1 MSISVIIF
9 FGEKREDLW
18 EYDYITE
25 DLLPKCSKNIKFA
38 SYSNLNTFNQNCDVF
53 VYSCRDP
60 QNYHWGFMP
69 SYDQVLEAVEKL
81 KPKIIIQVSDEFE
94 HEDNSAH
101 NNLANYCELFLR
113 NYHHSNYSYLNNT
126 LHIPLGHKNDFDIS
140 GKKITPVLERKYN
153 WCFVGQKKS
162 DREDLV
168 NSFSS
173 IPDHYCLIHD
183 GNENQK
189 IDGNQIADY
198 YLNSIFVPCSRGWTT
213 LNTMRICEASMCG
226 AIPVIVGTKEEIDI
240 DLKCEDSPPFIFS
253 DTWESA
259 ASTCKSLLEHP
270 DILIEKQKQILKWWN
285 TRMDKIKS
293 EISEVLNIEE
303 NPYRTI
309 VQIGANYGDDDL
321 ANYIKKNCF
330 DIDFALFV
338 EANQVHISAL
348 KECYK
353 NYKNAIIENI
363 AVKLPHVEDDEL
375 TIFYHTNDGPQ
386 YGISS
391 CDINHILKHVEFV
404 PYLKDGEIKSFRVP
418 CITMEELFD
427 KYDIK
432 ELDWLLLDVEGIDA
446 ELLLS
451 FNWEKYKIKRVEVE
465 HLHLGEYKEQIANMF
480 VNMGYVQ
487 TKSLHEYDWA
497 FEIKTSPNKLKN
509 IPSIN
514 CISLEESED
523 RRKLFLEQFK
533 AYEVDHK
540 IKFHIS
546 EKFGEVKEVL
556 EFDEGF
562 EDKSCDGNKSIFVAH
577 LKNIKNWY
585 DNTDEEYALFCEDDL
600 SLEPVQYWNFTWEDF
615 VEHLPNDWECVQL
628 SYTGDTFSEHM
639 IRLQKRK
646 WYFWGNQALLIKRE
660 YAKKLLDLY
669 YKEDRIIMKVQDREP
684 FYYKGY
690 SFFSD
695 FHLYPYA
702 ETLLLR
708 GIGNVYCLPL
718 FAENVEF
725 EATFHLNN
733 PDFYKEKQK
742 PGHYESHA
750 IAIQWWKNVG
760 HKKSI
765 QELTTMIKIIDY
777 FPYFNET
784 GRELLDFRVNLL
796 KDHVDLF
803 VICESNKTQSGL
815 PTKPGLRDAIKQY
828 NLPEEKIRII
838 DLEIPDDDQLDI
850 QEIDYINCHENN
862 FLDINSLRARARER
876 MQKNAIL
883 SVLDDYDDD
892 CMIIHSDSD
901 EILDP
906 KYIQDIK
913 NVLQLNPNG
922 YLILPLSYHEHKANL
937 RLHHKSTNLPVYW
950 AIIATNRSMFK
961 KITPIEVRAD
971 LVPQELGF
979 YTLNMIDVNGNIIPT
994 LGWHLSWM
1002 GDKKR
1007 KSIKSKSFT
1016 HFNDT
1021 LSFLKDARYENETID
1036 EEYKVDSIPPCG
1048 NINYVLKEYPL
1059 SNLPDLMVNTPRM
1072 REFFISENIHHEPK
1086 YNFNISSEP
1095 KTSLIVCEDFYE
1107 DPHAVREYAL
1117 SLDFEE
1123 SDYHRGRRTPQ
1134 QHIFPGIKE
1143 KFEQLLGKKIIRWNE
1158 TYGMCGKFQYCT
1170 AEDAIVYHG
1179 DAQQWAAVVY
1189 LTPDAPYETGTSLLV
1204 HKKTGTRHCSD
1215 PRIWEAWKDT
1225 APTGLYL
1232 DGTPWDEIDK
1242 VGNVFNRLIIWDGHC
1257 PHAASKYFGFTKET
1271 ARLFHIF
1278 FFDTDPT
1285 PSWVK

>member
-1 MSISVIIF
+1 MTLSVVFF

-18 EYDYITE
+18 EHDYII
-25 DLLPKCSKNIKFA
+25 DNLLPKFSKNIKFV
-38 SYSNLNTFNQNCDVF
+38 SYSNLNTFNQTCDVF

-60 QNYHWGFMP
+60 RNYYWGFMP
-69 SYDQVLEAVEKL
+69 TYEQVLEAVQKL

-293 EISEVLNIEE
+293 EISEVLNFEE

-497 FEIKTSPNKLKN
+497 FEIKTSLNKLKN

>member
-113 NYHHSNYSYLNNT
+113 NYHHSNYSYLDNT
-126 LHIPLGHKNDFDIS
+126 LHIPLGHKNDFDILN
-140 GKKITPVLERKYN
+140 KKITPVLERDYN
-153 WCFVGQKKS
+153 WCFVGQRKS

-213 LNTMRICEASMCG
+213 LNTMRIYEASMCG
-226 AIPVIVGTKEEIDI
+226 AIPVVVGTKEEIDI
-240 DLKCEDSPPFIFS
+240 DFKCEDSPPFIFS

-259 ASTCKSLLEHP
+259 TSTCKSLLEHP

-285 TRMDKIKS
+285 TRMEEIQFKISK
-293 EISEVLNIEE
+293 VLN
-303 NPYRTI
+303 
-309 VQIGANYGDDDL
+309 VDDKL
-321 ANYIKKNCF
+321 R
-330 DIDFALFV
+330 DI
-338 EANQVHISAL
+338 
-348 KECYK
+348 
-353 NYKNAIIENI
+353 
-363 AVKLPHVEDDEL
+363 P
-375 TIFYHTNDGPQ
+375 T
-386 YGISS
+386 
-391 CDINHILKHVEFV
+391 
-404 PYLKDGEIKSFRVP
+404 
-418 CITMEELFD
+418 
-427 KYDIK
+427 
-432 ELDWLLLDVEGIDA
+432 
-446 ELLLS
+446 
-451 FNWEKYKIKRVEVE
+451 
-465 HLHLGEYKEQIANMF
+465 
-480 VNMGYVQ
+480 
-487 TKSLHEYDWA
+487 
-497 FEIKTSPNKLKN
+497 
-509 IPSIN
+509 IN

-533 AYEVDHK
+533 EYGVEHK
-540 IKFHIS
+540 VKFHIS

-556 EFDEGF
+556 EFDDGF

-585 DNTDEEYALFCEDDL
+585 DNTNEEYALFCEDDL

-628 SYTGDTFSEHM
+628 SYTGETFSEHM
-639 IRLQKRK
+639 IRLQKRR
-646 WYFWGNQALLIKRE
+646 WYFWGNQSLLIKRE
-660 YAKKLLDLY
+660 YAKKLLEIY
-669 YKEDRIIMKVQDREP
+669 YKEDRIIMKVQDSEP

-690 SFFSD
+690 SFWPD

-718 FAENVEF
+718 FVENVEL

-733 PDFYKEKQK
+733 PDSYTEKQK

-750 IAIQWWKNVG
+750 IAIQWWKDEG

-784 GRELLDFRVNLL
+784 GRELLDFRINLL
-796 KDHVDLF
+796 KDHVDQF
-803 VICESNKTQSGL
+803 IICESNRTHSGSL
-815 PTKPGLRDAIKQY
+815 TKPGLRDAIEYY
-828 NLPEEKIRII
+828 NLPKEKIRIV
-838 DLEIPDDDQLDI
+838 DLIIPGDDELVI
-850 QEIDYINCHENN
+850 EGIDYLNCHEDNSR
-862 FLDINSLRARARER
+862 DINSLRARVRER
-876 MQKNAIL
+876 MQKDAIME
-883 SVLDDYDDD
+883 VIDDYDDD

-901 EILDP
+901 EIP
-906 KYIQDIK
+906 NPNYIKDIK
-913 NVLQLNPNG
+913 NTLSLHPNG
-922 YLILPLSYHEHKANL
+922 YVKIPLSYHEG
-937 RLHHKSTNLPVYW
+937 
-950 AIIATNRSMFK
+950 
-961 KITPIEVRAD
+961 RAD
-971 LVPQELGF
+971 LRLYDKNTNQPVHWAIFAANRSIFEKTTPIRIRSDNEVPPEL
-979 YTLNMIDVNGNIIPT
+979 YLLYMIDSQGNNIGEM
-994 LGWHLSWM
+994 GWHFSWM
-1002 GDKKR
+1002 GNQER
-1007 KSIKSKSFT
+1007 RSIKAKAFA
-1016 HFNDT
+1016 HYNDN
-1021 LSFLKDARYENETID
+1021 LSFLSNSRYENEDLSGDYID
-1036 EEYKVDSIPPCG
+1036 GSLPPCG
-1048 NINYVLKEYPL
+1048 NVNYILRHYPT
-1059 SNLPDLMVNTPRM
+1059 SNLPKLMIETPRM
-1072 REFFISENIHHEPK
+1072 KEFFIPERETKTSNL
-1086 YNFNISSEP
+1086 NLTISQEP

-1158 TYGMCGKFQYCT
+1158 TYGMCGRFQYCT

-1179 DAQQWAAVVY
+1179 DAQQWAAVIY

-1215 PRIWEAWKDT
+1215 PRIWDAWKDT

-1242 VGNVFNRLIIWDGHC
+1242 VGNVCNRLIIWDGHC

-1285 PSWVK
+1285 PSWVN

>member
-1 MSISVIIF
+1 MNLSVVLF
-9 FGEKREDLW
+9 FGEKGEDLW
-18 EYDYITE
+18 EYDYIIE
-25 DLLPKCSKNIKFA
+25 DLLPKCSKNIDFV
-38 SYSNLNTFNQNCDVF
+38 SYSNVNTYSQNCDVF

-60 QNYHWGFMP
+60 KNFHWGFMP
-69 SYDQVLEAVEKL
+69 DYNQVLEAVKKL
-81 KPKIIIQVSDEFE
+81 KPKIVIQLSDEFE

-101 NNLANYCELFLR
+101 NNLANYCQLFLR
-113 NYHHSNYSYLNNT
+113 NYHHSNYSYSDNT

-162 DREDLV
+162 DRQDLV

-183 GNENQK
+183 GDEKQK

-213 LNTMRICEASMCG
+213 LNTMRIYEASMCG
-226 AIPVIVGTKEEIDI
+226 AIPVVVGTKDEIYVNF
-240 DLKCEDSPPFIFS
+240 KYEDSPPFIFS
-253 DTWESA
+253 YTWEGATSI
-259 ASTCKSLLEHP
+259 CKSLLENP
-270 DILIEKQKQILKWWN
+270 EILIERQKNILKWWN
-285 TRMDKIKS
+285 TRMDKIKIK
-293 EISEVLNIEE
+293 ISEVLNKEE

-321 ANYIKKNCF
+321 ANYIKKNCL

-338 EANQVHISAL
+338 EANQVHIPAL

-404 PYLKDGEIKSFRVP
+404 PYLKDGEIKSFKVP
-418 CITMEELFD
+418 CVTMEELFD
-427 KYDIK
+427 KYGIK

-451 FNWEKYKIKRVEVE
+451 FNWKKYKIKRVEVE

-487 TKSLHEYDWA
+487 TKALHEYDWA
-497 FEIKTSPNKLKN
+497 FEIKTSLNKLKN

-514 CISLEESED
+514 CISLQESED

-533 AYEVDHK
+533 EYGVEHK
-540 IKFHIS
+540 VKFHIS
-546 EKFGEVKEVL
+546 EKFGEVKDVL

-628 SYTGDTFSEHM
+628 SYTGETFSKHM

-660 YAKKLLDLY
+660 YAKKLLDFY

-690 SFFSD
+690 SFFPD

-742 PGHYESHA
+742 PGHYESHT
-750 IAIQWWKNVG
+750 IAIQWWKDEG

-784 GRELLDFRVNLL
+784 GRELLDFRINLL
-796 KDHVDLF
+796 KDHVDQF
-803 VICESNKTQSGL
+803 VICESNRTHSGSL
-815 PTKPGLRDAIKQY
+815 TKPGLRDAIEYY
-828 NLPEEKIRII
+828 NLPKEKIRIV
-838 DLEIPDDDQLDI
+838 DLIIPGDDELVI
-850 QEIDYINCHENN
+850 EGIDYLNCHEDNSR
-862 FLDINSLRARARER
+862 DINSLRARVRER
-876 MQKNAIL
+876 MQKDAIME
-883 SVLDDYDDD
+883 VIDDYDDD
-892 CMIIHSDSD
+892 CMIIHGDSD
-901 EILDP
+901 EIP
-906 KYIQDIK
+906 NPNYIKDIK
-913 NVLQLNPNG
+913 NTLLLHPNG
-922 YLILPLSYHEHKANL
+922 YVKIPLSYHEG
-937 RLHHKSTNLPVYW
+937 
-950 AIIATNRSMFK
+950 
-961 KITPIEVRAD
+961 RAD
-971 LVPQELGF
+971 LRLYDKNTNQPVHWAMFAANISIFKKTTPIKVRSDNEVPPEF
-979 YTLNMIDVNGNIIPT
+979 YLLRMIDPQGKVIEDM
-994 LGWHLSWM
+994 GWHFSWM
-1002 GDKKR
+1002 GNNER
-1007 KSIKSKSFT
+1007 RTIKAKAFA
-1016 HFNDT
+1016 HYNDN
-1021 LSFLKDARYENETID
+1021 LSFLSNSRYENQD
-1036 EEYKVDSIPPCG
+1036 LSGDYVDGSLPPCG
-1048 NINYVLKEYPL
+1048 NVNYILRDYPI
-1059 SNLPDLMVNTPRM
+1059 SNLPKLMVETPRM
-1072 REFFISENIHHEPK
+1072 KEFFMPERTVETSKLNLTV
-1086 YNFNISSEP
+1086 SQEP
-1095 KTSLIVCEDFYE
+1095 KTSIIVCENFYE
-1107 DPHAVREYAL
+1107 DPYAVREYAL

-1143 KFEQLLGKKIIRWNE
+1143 KFEQLLGKKIVRWNE
-1158 TYGMCGKFQYCT
+1158 TYGMCGRFQYCT

-1179 DAQQWAAVVY
+1179 DAQQWAAVIY

-1215 PRIWEAWKDT
+1215 PRIWDAWKDT

-1257 PHAASKYFGFTKET
+1257 PHAASKYFGFAKET
-1271 ARLFHIF
+1271 SRLFHIF
-1278 FFDTDPT
+1278 FFDTDDT
-1285 PSWVK
+1285 PSWVN

>member
-1 MSISVIIF
+1 MTLSVVFF

-18 EYDYITE
+18 EHDYII
-25 DLLPKCSKNIKFA
+25 DNLLPKCSKNIKFV
-38 SYSNLNTFNQNCDVF
+38 SYSNLNTFNQTCDVF

-60 QNYHWGFMP
+60 KNFHWGFMP
-69 SYDQVLEAVEKL
+69 TYEQVLEAVQKL

-126 LHIPLGHKNDFDIS
+126 LHIPLGYKNDFDIS

-213 LNTMRICEASMCG
+213 LNTMRIYEASMCG
-226 AIPVIVGTKEEIDI
+226 SIPIVVGTKEEIDI
-240 DLKCEDSPPFIFS
+240 NFKCEDSPPFIFS

-270 DILIEKQKQILKWWN
+270 EILIQKQKHILKWWN
-285 TRMDKIKS
+285 TRMEKIKS
-293 EISEVLNIEE
+293 KISEVLNKEE
-303 NPYRTI
+303 KINHYWENDQLFGEKWFAYQNLYSDIVKKINDGDTI
-309 VQIGANYGDDDL
+309 VEVGAWKGRSTSFLAVEIANSKKNISFYVVDTWEGSVEHKIDPNQYDLINLYETFINNMKPVEKYYTPLRMTSIEASEKFADNSLSFVFLDASHEYDDVKED
-321 ANYIKKNCF
+321 IKKWMP
-330 DIDFALFV
+330 
-338 EANQVHISAL
+338 
-348 KECYK
+348 K
-353 NYKNAIIENI
+353 
-363 AVKLPHVEDDEL
+363 VKP
-375 TIFYHTNDGPQ
+375 G
-386 YGISS
+386 GILAGH
-391 CDINHILKHVEFV
+391 DYYV
-404 PYLKDGEIKSFRVP
+404 
-418 CITMEELFD
+418 D
-427 KYDIK
+427 KYDWFPGVK
-432 ELDWLLLDVEGIDA
+432 QAVNEE
-446 ELLLS
+446 
-451 FNWEKYKIKRVEVE
+451 
-465 HLHLGEYKEQIANMF
+465 LGE
-480 VNMGYVQ
+480 V
-487 TKSLHEYDWA
+487 KSSEDCWIFKKHNVD
-497 FEIKTSPNKLKN
+497 SNKLES
-509 IPSIN
+509 IPTIN
-514 CISLEESED
+514 CISLQESEE
-523 RRKLFLEQFK
+523 RRKYFIEQFK
-533 AYEVDHK
+533 EYGVEHK
-540 IKFHIS
+540 VKFHIS

-585 DNTDEEYALFCEDDL
+585 DNTNEDYALFCEDDL
-600 SLEPVQYWNFTWEDF
+600 SLEPVQYWNFTWQDF
-615 VEHLPNDWECVQL
+615 VEYLPSDWECVQL
-628 SYTGDTFSEHM
+628 SYTGETFSEHM

-646 WYFWGNQALLIKRE
+646 WYFWGNQSLLIKRE

-669 YKEDRIIMKVQDREP
+669 YKEDRIIMKVQDRQP

-690 SFFSD
+690 SFLPD

-742 PGHYESHA
+742 PGHYESHT
-750 IAIQWWKNVG
+750 ISINWWKNVG

-784 GRELLDFRVNLL
+784 GRELLDFRINLL
-796 KDHVDLF
+796 KDYVDQF
-803 VICESNKTQSGL
+803 VICESNRTHSGSL
-815 PTKPGLRDAIKQY
+815 TKPGLRDAIEYY
-828 NLPEEKIRII
+828 NLPKEKIRILDLIIPGDDELVIEDI
-838 DLEIPDDDQLDI
+838 DRL
-850 QEIDYINCHENN
+850 NCHEDNAQ
-862 FLDINSLRARARER
+862 DINSLRARVRER
-876 MQKNAIL
+876 IQKDAIMQVI
-883 SVLDDYDDD
+883 DDYDDD
-892 CMIIHSDSD
+892 CMIIHGDSD
-901 EILDP
+901 EIP
-906 KYIQDIK
+906 NPNYIKDIK
-913 NVLQLNPNG
+913 DTLVLHPNG
-922 YLILPLSYHEHKANL
+922 YVKIPLSYHEG
-937 RLHHKSTNLPVYW
+937 
-950 AIIATNRSMFK
+950 
-961 KITPIEVRAD
+961 RAD
-971 LVPQELGF
+971 LRLYDKYTNQPVHWAIFAANRSIFKKTTPIRVRSDNEVPSEF
-979 YTLNMIDVNGNIIPT
+979 YLLRMIDPQNNIIEEM
-994 LGWHLSWM
+994 GWHFSWM
-1002 GDKKR
+1002 GNQER
-1007 KSIKSKSFT
+1007 RSIKAKAFA
-1016 HFNDT
+1016 HYNDN
-1021 LSFLKDARYENETID
+1021 LSFLSNSRYENED
-1036 EEYKVDSIPPCG
+1036 LSGDYVDGSLPPCG
-1048 NINYVLKEYPL
+1048 NVNYILRDYPVA
-1059 SNLPDLMVNTPRM
+1059 NLPKLMIETPRM
-1072 REFFISENIHHEPK
+1072 KEFFMPERETKTSKLNLTISE
-1086 YNFNISSEP
+1086 EP

-1117 SLDFEE
+1117 SLEFEE

-1179 DAQQWAAVVY
+1179 DAQQWAAVIY

-1215 PRIWEAWKDT
+1215 PRIWDAWKDT

-1278 FFDTDPT
+1278 FFDTDET
-1285 PSWVK
+1285 PSWIN

>member
-69 SYDQVLEAVEKL
+69 TYDQVLEAVQKL

-101 NNLANYCELFLR
+101 NNLANYCEIFLR

-126 LHIPLGHKNDFDIS
+126 LHIPLGHKNDFDILN
-140 GKKITPVLERKYN
+140 KKITPVLEREYN

-213 LNTMRICEASMCG
+213 LNTMRIYEASMCG
-226 AIPVIVGTKEEIDI
+226 AIPVVVGTKEEIDI
-240 DLKCEDSPPFIFS
+240 DFKCEDSPPFIFS

-259 ASTCKSLLEHP
+259 TSTCKSLLEHP

-285 TRMDKIKS
+285 TRMEKIKFK
-293 EISEVLNIEE
+293 ISEVLNI
-303 NPYRTI
+303 
-309 VQIGANYGDDDL
+309 DDKL
-321 ANYIKKNCF
+321 R
-330 DIDFALFV
+330 DI
-338 EANQVHISAL
+338 
-348 KECYK
+348 
-353 NYKNAIIENI
+353 
-363 AVKLPHVEDDEL
+363 P
-375 TIFYHTNDGPQ
+375 T
-386 YGISS
+386 
-391 CDINHILKHVEFV
+391 
-404 PYLKDGEIKSFRVP
+404 
-418 CITMEELFD
+418 
-427 KYDIK
+427 
-432 ELDWLLLDVEGIDA
+432 
-446 ELLLS
+446 
-451 FNWEKYKIKRVEVE
+451 
-465 HLHLGEYKEQIANMF
+465 
-480 VNMGYVQ
+480 
-487 TKSLHEYDWA
+487 
-497 FEIKTSPNKLKN
+497 
-509 IPSIN
+509 IN

-533 AYEVDHK
+533 EYGVEHK
-540 IKFHIS
+540 VKFHIS

-600 SLEPVQYWNFTWEDF
+600 GLDPVQYWNFTWQDF

-628 SYTGDTFSEHM
+628 SYTGETFSEHM
-639 IRLQKRK
+639 IRLQKRR
-646 WYFWGNQALLIKRE
+646 WYFWGNQSLLIKRE

-669 YKEDRIIMKVQDREP
+669 YKEDRIIMKVQDHEP

-690 SFFSD
+690 SFYPD

-718 FAENVEF
+718 FVENVEL

-777 FPYFNET
+777 FPYFDET

-815 PTKPGLRDAIKQY
+815 LTKPGLRDAIKQY

-862 FLDINSLRARARER
+862 FLDINSLRARCRER

-979 YTLNMIDVNGNIIPT
+979 YTLNMIDLNGNIIPT

-1072 REFFISENIHHEPK
+1072 REFFISESIHHEPK
-1086 YNFNISSEP
+1086 YNFNVSSEP

-1158 TYGMCGKFQYCT
+1158 TYGMCGRFQYCT

-1179 DAQQWAAVVY
+1179 DAQQWAAVIY

-1278 FFDTDPT
+1278 FFDTDET
-1285 PSWVK
+1285 PSWIK

>member
-113 NYHHSNYSYLNNT
+113 NYHHSNYSYLDNT

-140 GKKITPVLERKYN
+140 NKKIIPVLEREYN

-168 NSFSS
+168 NSFSF
-173 IPDHYCLIHD
+173 IPDHYCLVHD

-189 IDGNQIADY
+189 IDGNQIVDY

-213 LNTMRICEASMCG
+213 LNTMRIYEASMCG

-240 DLKCEDSPPFIFS
+240 DFKCEDSPPFIFS

-259 ASTCKSLLEHP
+259 TSTCKSLLEHP

-285 TRMDKIKS
+285 TRMDEIKIK
-293 EISEVLNIEE
+293 ISEVLN
-303 NPYRTI
+303 
-309 VQIGANYGDDDL
+309 VDDKL
-321 ANYIKKNCF
+321 R
-330 DIDFALFV
+330 DI
-338 EANQVHISAL
+338 
-348 KECYK
+348 
-353 NYKNAIIENI
+353 
-363 AVKLPHVEDDEL
+363 P
-375 TIFYHTNDGPQ
+375 T
-386 YGISS
+386 
-391 CDINHILKHVEFV
+391 
-404 PYLKDGEIKSFRVP
+404 
-418 CITMEELFD
+418 
-427 KYDIK
+427 
-432 ELDWLLLDVEGIDA
+432 
-446 ELLLS
+446 
-451 FNWEKYKIKRVEVE
+451 
-465 HLHLGEYKEQIANMF
+465 
-480 VNMGYVQ
+480 
-487 TKSLHEYDWA
+487 
-497 FEIKTSPNKLKN
+497 
-509 IPSIN
+509 IN

-533 AYEVDHK
+533 GYGVEHK
-540 IKFHIS
+540 VKFHIS

-577 LKNIKNWY
+577 HKNIKNWY
-585 DNTDEEYALFCEDDL
+585 DNTNEDYALFCEDDL
-600 SLEPVQYWNFTWEDF
+600 SLEPVQYWNFTWQDF
-615 VEHLPNDWECVQL
+615 VEHLPNDWGCVQL
-628 SYTGDTFSEHM
+628 SYTGETFSEHM
-639 IRLQKRK
+639 IRLQKRR
-646 WYFWGNQALLIKRE
+646 WYFWGNQSLLIKRG
-660 YAKKLLDLY
+660 YAKKLLDIY
-669 YKEDRIIMKVQDREP
+669 YKEDRIIMKVQDNEP

-690 SFFSD
+690 SFWPD

-718 FAENVEF
+718 FVENVEL

-733 PDFYKEKQK
+733 PDSYTEKQK

-750 IAIQWWKNVG
+750 IAIQWWKDEG

-784 GRELLDFRVNLL
+784 GRELLDFRINLL
-796 KDHVDLF
+796 KDHVDQF
-803 VICESNKTQSGL
+803 IICESNRTHSGSL
-815 PTKPGLRDAIKQY
+815 TKPGLRDAIEYY
-828 NLPEEKIRII
+828 NLPKEKIRIV
-838 DLEIPDDDQLDI
+838 DLIIPGDDELVI
-850 QEIDYINCHENN
+850 EGIDYLNCHEDNSR
-862 FLDINSLRARARER
+862 DINSLRARVRER
-876 MQKNAIL
+876 LQKDAIME
-883 SVLDDYDDD
+883 VIDDYDDD

-901 EILDP
+901 EIP
-906 KYIQDIK
+906 NPNYIKDIK
-913 NVLQLNPNG
+913 NTLLLHPNG
-922 YLILPLSYHEHKANL
+922 YVKIPLSYHEG
-937 RLHHKSTNLPVYW
+937 
-950 AIIATNRSMFK
+950 
-961 KITPIEVRAD
+961 RAD
-971 LVPQELGF
+971 LRLYDKNTNQPVHWAIFAANRSIFEKTTPIRIRSDNEVPPEL
-979 YTLNMIDVNGNIIPT
+979 YLLYMIDSQGNNIGEM
-994 LGWHLSWM
+994 GWHFSWM
-1002 GDKKR
+1002 GNQER
-1007 KSIKSKSFT
+1007 RSIKAKAFA
-1016 HFNDT
+1016 HYNDN
-1021 LSFLKDARYENETID
+1021 LSFLSNSRYENEDLSGDYID
-1036 EEYKVDSIPPCG
+1036 GSLPPCG
-1048 NINYVLKEYPL
+1048 NVNYILRHYPT
-1059 SNLPDLMVNTPRM
+1059 SNLPKLMIETPRM
-1072 REFFISENIHHEPK
+1072 KEFFIPERETKTSNL
-1086 YNFNISSEP
+1086 NLTISQEP

-1158 TYGMCGKFQYCT
+1158 TYGMCGRFQYCT

-1179 DAQQWAAVVY
+1179 DAQQWAAVIY

-1215 PRIWEAWKDT
+1215 PRIWDAWKDT

-1285 PSWVK
+1285 PSWVN

>member
-1 MSISVIIF
+1 MTLSVVFF

-18 EYDYITE
+18 EHDYII
-25 DLLPKCSKNIKFA
+25 DNLLPKFSKNIKFV
-38 SYSNLNTFNQNCDVF
+38 SYSNLNTFNQTCDVF

-60 QNYHWGFMP
+60 RNYYWGFMP
-69 SYDQVLEAVEKL
+69 TYEQVLEAVQKL

-497 FEIKTSPNKLKN
+497 FEIKTSLNKLKN